1 MKNIKPFV
9 VALTFFLLFGCSA
22 VNNQKKGTVQ
32 PKEFNYETAFITYKT
47 IVIVPFEING
57 ITKNFY
63 FDTGA
68 QYSIIQRDSII
79 GKTETVT
86 GASNRQMKFGT
97 EIVNSLKIGNVDFR
111 NTVALNGD
119 MVGLKEQIPNFG
131 GLIGQTILNKSNW
144 LIDYPNK
151 KLQISNQNLV
161 DNNTFKTIKINR
173 EGGSPYTYISIN
185 GIKYKV
191 LIDFGSSSEFSLP
204 KESKLAKQLLQHYEF
219 TDNERK
225 RWTIGGLQTIK
236 EKVGMVPLVKLG
248 DIEFKN
254 VSTKINVQSQPRL
267 GIGFFKNCK
276 VYIDNL
282 EHCYKIKKVE

>member
-1 MKNIKPFV
+1 MKNIQPLV
-9 VALTFFLLFGCSA
+9 VALTLFLLLSCSVA
-22 VNNQKKGTVQ
+22 INQKKGTVS
-32 PKEFNYETAFITYKT
+32 PKEFNYQTEFTTHKT

-79 GKTETVT
+79 GNTEMVT

-97 EIVNSLKIGNVDFR
+97 EIVNSLKIGNIDFR

-119 MVGLKEQIPNFG
+119 MIGLKEQIPNFG
-131 GLIGQTILNKSNW
+131 GLIGQTVLNKSNW

-161 DNNTFKTIKINR
+161 DTSFKTIKIKR
-173 EGGSPYTYISIN
+173 EEGSPYTYISIN

-191 LIDFGSSSEFSLP
+191 LIDLGSSSEFSLP
-204 KESKLAKQLLQHYEF
+204 KDSKLAKQLLQRYEF

-267 GIGFFKNCK
+267 GIGFFKNYK
-276 VYIDNL
+276 IYIDNIDNS
-282 EHCYKIKKVE
+282 YKIKKVE